1 MRNLVRLPD
10 PTGTCR
16 PWPEH
21 EAWSIL
27 TVMESR
33 SDLADY
39 LPVLYRAALD
49 AVDELSH
56 LGLRADATKLRDRA
70 TRAYSRAWD
79 DACKRTLVDV
89 QAKARAA
96 SVSVAARTGRPLP
109 GADAPG

>member
-1 MRNLVRLPD
+1 
-10 PTGTCR
+10 
-16 PWPEH
+16 
-21 EAWSIL
+21 
-27 TVMESR
+27 MESR

-49 AVDELSH
+49 AVDELSQ

-70 TRAYSRAWD
+70 TRAYSRSWD

-89 QAKARAA
+89 QAKAHSA

-109 GADAPG
+109 GPGTPG